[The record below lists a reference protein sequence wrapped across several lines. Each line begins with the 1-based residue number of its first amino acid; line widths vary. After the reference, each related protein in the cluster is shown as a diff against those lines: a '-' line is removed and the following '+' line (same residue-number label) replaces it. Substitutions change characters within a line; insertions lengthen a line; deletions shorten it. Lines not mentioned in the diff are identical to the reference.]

1 MQVMTAEDDTVRAVL
16 RKFCEH
22 LLRLIAPSPKP
33 ARSSV
38 TWADPTSEVGYREVV
53 SREAGR

>member
-1 MQVMTAEDDTVRAVL
+1 MTAEDDTVRAVL